1 MLETLPQ
8 RKNKISLADYDYKR
22 DIENRLL
29 MAQFSAL
36 DVLVL
41 EEILFSSLSIPI
53 KKLATNLKREDKKI
67 LPSLKK
73 LSATGL
79 LSLKDDT
86 VLVDKEMRKYYE
98 AQVLIFDPEFC
109 PGMEFLQGLLRK
121 VPIHVLPSWYA
132 IPRTSNNIFDSIME
146 RYLLTPQIFQRY
158 LGDLQQASPQLHAV
172 VEDIYYSP
180 NLEMSAKEL
189 MHKYHWTHEQFEEQ
203 VLLLEFHLVACLRY
217 KKVDDEWQEIL
228 TPFHEWH
235 EYLSFMRTT
244 ETSPILDEARVER
257 SHPQDFAFVQD
268 MGTLLSLAKKSPL
281 SLAAHP
287 KTGLS
292 LPTKSVLSTFASK
305 CEGLKED
312 EPLFFSYV
320 EQILSKLKLLKLAEV
335 SDARLQATDAG
346 LEWLDMRL
354 ENRAMHLYRHPL
366 NRLLSLSAQVSTDR
380 HVRDAEKSVQRIL
393 NAGWVRFEDF
403 IKGVYVTL
411 NHESPIT
418 LKKLGKN
425 WKYALPQYS
434 EEETK
439 LIFATIFEWLFE
451 VGVVA
456 TGTHDDKECFCVTAF
471 GRSLFGR

>member
-29 MAQFSAL
+29 MAQFSSL

-41 EEILFSSLSIPI
+41 EEILYSSLSIPI
-53 KKLATNLKREDKKI
+53 KKLAANLKRDEKKI

-79 LSLKDDT
+79 LSIKDDT
-86 VLVDKEMRKYYE
+86 ILVDKEMRKYYE
-98 AQVLIFDPEFC
+98 SQILIFDPEFH
-109 PGMEFLQGLLRK
+109 PGMEYLQGLLHK

-132 IPRTSNNIFDSIME
+132 IPRTSNNIFDSIVE

-172 VEDIYYSP
+172 LEDIFYSP
-180 NLEMSAKEL
+180 NLEISAKEL

-217 KKVDDEWQEIL
+217 KKVEDEWQEIL
-228 TPFHEWH
+228 TPFQEWYD
-235 EYLSFMRTT
+235 YLSFMRTT
-244 ETSPILDEARVER
+244 ETSPILDDKHVRRTHSE
-257 SHPQDFAFVQD
+257 DFAFVQD
-268 MGTLLSLAKKSPL
+268 MGTLLTMAKKSPVTL
-281 SLAAHP
+281 KKNIPPSLAN
-287 KTGLS
+287 
-292 LPTKSVLSTFASK
+292 KSEA
-305 CEGLKED
+305 
-312 EPLFFSYV
+312 YI
-320 EQILSKLKLLKLAEV
+320 EQIFAKARLLKLAEITSGSLHV
-335 SDARLQATDAG
+335 TPAG

-354 ENRAMHLYRHPL
+354 DNRAMHLYRHPL
-366 NRLLSLSAQVSTDR
+366 NHLLSISSELSTER
-380 HVRDAEKSVQRIL
+380 HVREAEKSILRVL
-393 NAGWVRFEDF
+393 NAGWVHFEDF

-411 NHESPIT
+411 NHDSPIT
-418 LKKLGKN
+418 LKKVGKN

-434 EEETK
+434 EEEIK

-451 VGVVA
+451 VGVA
-456 TGTHDDKECFCVTAF
+456 AIGNHEGKECFCITPF